1 MNWSLQH
8 PLGIA
13 MLKWEK
19 CKILE
24 MHMYRHLHVNVGRS
38 LGFLSGT
45 VRDTSRVC
53 FHFPYALCTFDT
65 SPIYNASQSRSSI
78 RRQMLLVCVGLL
90 QARRSNS
97 RALTMVTFVR
107 PFPPVI
113 YIYIYICSLRRW
125 GEGAYIYTEML
136 TLVYIYIYCIL
147 RRHVCFVAMF
157 DICWVPVYVYLYECI

>member
-1 MNWSLQH
+1 
-8 PLGIA
+8 

-113 YIYIYICSLRRW
+113 YIYIYIYMFTPTLRGGSIYIHRDVDLSL
-125 GEGAYIYTEML
+125 
-136 TLVYIYIYCIL
+136 YIYILHFETPCLLRCHVWYLLGSCLCVFIWMYIIL
-147 RRHVCFVAMF
+147 
-157 DICWVPVYVYLYECI
+157 